1 MWLGYGGAWPDDAP
15 VEGRAPSRAAVEH
28 RQRCLA
34 LGVAARL
41 GQLDVQ
47 HQAVAVLG
55 EQMAQVAELRRLP
68 RPLRVQLRLRV
79 VCARLQELRVT
90 FALSPDTSLITCP
103 PRLASLPARDEDH
116 GA

>member
-68 RPLRVQLRLRV
+68 RPVGRKNLMRP
-79 VCARLQELRVT
+79 T
-90 FALSPDTSLITCP
+90 DTDDANL
-103 PRLASLPARDEDH
+103 LAPAC
-116 GA
+116 

>member
-79 VCARLQELRVT
+79 GAGGVCLPPPQAPEVDLRV
-90 FALSPDTSLITCP
+90 APASACGLRESSP
-103 PRLASLPARDEDH
+103 R
-116 GA
+116 

>member
-55 EQMAQVAELRRLP
+55 EQMARVAELRRLSP
-68 RPLRVQLRLRV
+68 GRGAEPLCQ
-79 VCARLQELRVT
+79 A
-90 FALSPDTSLITCP
+90 
-103 PRLASLPARDEDH
+103 ASVA
-116 GA
+116 GSGSV